1 MSATK
6 SDSLPRGTDRPS
18 GFTLIELLA
27 VIGIVGL
34 LAALLLPAIKRVGDS
49 SRSTNCQSNMRQ
61 LLIAI
66 QLYEQDTGALPNIDG
81 AGNASVASDTSG
93 ALIKRLKS
101 RVDNFKVFHCP
112 AHKGRGNEES
122 PDVVSGQTTCYKYN
136 DNTDPKFFQNRPLDN
151 PNIFTT
157 TLVLLIDSMDYEP
170 RHFGGANVGY
180 ADGHVEW
187 LSKDK
192 IDGADPMNSA
202 NTGWYNWGK
211 KSV

>member
-1 MSATK
+1 MEKWSMRTSEIK
-6 SDSLPRGTDRPS
+6 SCA

-66 QLYEQDTGALPNIDG
+66 QLYEQDTGALPDING
-81 AGNASVASDTSG
+81 AGNTSG
-93 ALIKRLKS
+93 ELINRLKS

-112 AHKGRGNEES
+112 AHRGRESEES
-122 PDVVSGQTTCYKYN
+122 GAVSGQTTCYKYN
-136 DNTDPKFFQNRPLDN
+136 DNTDANFFQNRPLDN

-157 TLVLLIDSMDYEP
+157 SLVLLIDSMDYDP
-170 RHFGGANVGY
+170 RHFGGSNVGF
-180 ADGHVEW
+180 ADGHAEW
-187 LSKDK
+187 LSKEK
-192 IDGADPMNSA
+192 YDGADPMKSS
-202 NTGWYNWGK
+202 NTPWYNWGK
-211 KSV
+211 K